1 MVTGHVR
8 VGYYV
13 VVDGVESACEAPYSA
28 QVRALST
35 RCDDDPDRTV
45 TRYDRLA
52 VDRVFH
58 VEAWGRWRGA
68 DATLQTVRTDG
79 VVVAGSAPAPEGDG
93 VRHLSG
99 GRWQA
104 VVDPA
109 ELADVRE
116 REREVLRCR
125 PGWVRGTGPDATRV
139 GTYALVGDEVLPC
152 GEPLEGLL
160 PVGYGLTGDPG
171 DGPATGLSGDR
182 LVALA
187 DVRGLETVTT
197 TASWQGRRVGVAVVE
212 RDTALVSLEDGST
225 EVVAL
230 DELSLVAE
238 EVRPAPVPTAPV
250 RAAPST
256 GPAPRLPA
264 GARPPELVAWVNDGG
279 VGHRELRDLVAGVYR
294 SADADGIAVLVREL
308 PRLRTA
314 DPSADT
320 ACGYRRLDWTL
331 RVATAT
337 WIAAAGL
344 HDLAAEVRDAARVV
358 DDETAVALLDPVK
371 RALAALHE
379 RVVETNRGPATEW
392 DELQWRAARKG
403 GRAESLV
410 AVSKTVCLVRAV
422 GRGDGR
428 YAGAAA
434 TTCGRASEART
445 AAARVVARRGVDPGL
460 DVARYP
466 LGDAFR
472 RSALDLVRAAT
483 RPSA

>member
-1 MVTGHVR
+1 MTGDVR

-13 VVDGVESACEAPYSA
+13 VVEGAQFACEAPFSA

-35 RCDDDPDRTV
+35 RFDDDPERTA

-79 VVVAGSAPAPEGDG
+79 VVVAGVGPAPEGDG

-99 GRWQA
+99 GQWQA

-109 ELADVRE
+109 ELDDVRE
-116 REREVLRCR
+116 RERDVLRCR
-125 PGWVRGTGPDATRV
+125 PGWVAGTGPDATRV
-139 GTYALVGDEVLPC
+139 GTYALIGDEVLPC

-187 DVRGLETVTT
+187 DVRAMETVTT

-212 RDTALVSLEDGST
+212 RDTALVSLDDGST

-230 DELSLVAE
+230 DELTLVAE
-238 EVRPAPVPTAPV
+238 EVRPARVPTAPV
-250 RAAPST
+250 RAAPSS
-256 GPAPRLPA
+256 GRSPRLPP
-264 GARPPELVAWVNDGG
+264 GSRPAELAAWVSDGG
-279 VGHRELRDLVAGVYR
+279 PAHRELRDLVAAVYA
-294 SADADGIAVLVREL
+294 SADADGVAALVRAL
-308 PRLRTA
+308 PRLRVA
-314 DPSADT
+314 DPAADA

-337 WIAAAGL
+337 WVAAAGL
-344 HDLAAEVRDAARVV
+344 RELAASIADAAPVV
-358 DDETAVALLDPVK
+358 DDETAVALLEPVK
-371 RALAALHE
+371 RALAAMQG
-379 RVVETNRGPATEW
+379 RVVETTNGPADEW
-392 DELQWRAARKG
+392 QEVEWRAARKG
-403 GRAESLV
+403 GRADALV

-428 YAGAAA
+428 LAGAVASV
-434 TTCGRASEART
+434 CVRASEVRA

-460 DVARYP
+460 DLARYP

-483 RPSA
+483 RPGA